1 MTSIA
6 TVADQL
12 REVLGEVAE
21 GAARVSSC
29 VQRVRAFS
37 GATLVQTLVLGWLA
51 NPRAS
56 LHALTQMAAVRGV
69 TVSPQALHQRF
80 DARLA
85 ATLRQVLDALL
96 ERAVTSDP
104 AAVPLF
110 ERFSGIYIQDGT
122 TISLPPELA
131 EVWSGCGGRPGQ
143 GTAALKLQ
151 VAFDLMGGAMSGP
164 VLQAGRAQDRTSP
177 LRTMPLPANSLR
189 LHDTGYVV
197 LEDLRTY
204 AEASVWTLCRLPVN
218 ITLAVGAGPRV
229 SQGEVL
235 LRQSDAALDLD
246 VQLGAAQPVPARLL
260 AVRVPRTV
268 AQQRRRTLRRRAK
281 QQGQPVSR
289 ARLAVADWTVLVTTA
304 PRDLLSLEEGLVLAR
319 LRWQIELVFK
329 LWKRDGL
336 IDEWRSRQPWRILCE
351 VYAKLIGLVLQ
362 HWLLVVGCWQTVARS
377 LVKAAQT
384 VRLHALAL
392 ASALDRRAAL
402 CAALTT
408 LVRCLGVGCR
418 MNTRRQQPNAFQL
431 LLNPAW
437 EPVT

>member
-6 TVADQL
+6 TVADHL
-12 REVLGEVAE
+12 RELLNEVAE
-21 GAARVSSC
+21 EAARMTGC
-29 VQRVRAFS
+29 VQRLRVFS

-51 NPRAS
+51 NPRAT
-56 LHALTQMAAVRGV
+56 LPELTQLAAVRGV

-85 ATLRQVLDALL
+85 ATVRQVLAAMLH
-96 ERAVTSDP
+96 RAVTSDP

-110 ERFSGIYIQDGT
+110 ERFSGIYLQDGT
-122 TISLPPELA
+122 TISLPPDLA
-131 EVWSGCGGRPGQ
+131 AVWSGCGGRPGQ

-151 VAFDLMGGAMSGP
+151 VAFDLVGGALSGP
-164 VLQAGRAQDRTSP
+164 VLHAGRAQDRTSP
-177 LRTMPLPANSLR
+177 LRTAPLPAHSLR

-197 LEDLRTY
+197 LDDLRTY

-218 ITLAVGAGPRV
+218 ITLAVEDGRRV

-235 LRQSDAALDLD
+235 VRRPETALDLD
-246 VQLGAAQPVPARLL
+246 VRLGAAQPVSARLL
-260 AVRVPRTV
+260 AVRVPAQV
-268 AQQRRRTLRRRAK
+268 AQQRRRTLRRQAK
-281 QQGQPVSR
+281 KQGQQVSR
-289 ARLAVADWTVLVTTA
+289 ARLALADWTVLVTTA
-304 PRDLLSLEEGLVLAR
+304 PREVLSLEEGVILAR
-319 LRWQIELVFK
+319 MRWQIELLFK

-336 IDEWRSRQPWRILCE
+336 LDEWRSIQPWRILCE

-362 HWLLVVGCWQTVARS
+362 HWLLVAGCWQTVARS

-392 ASALDRRAAL
+392 ASALDRRGELLTAL
-402 CAALTT
+402 AT
-408 LVRCLGVGCR
+408 LVRCLRVGCR

-431 LLNPAW
+431 LLHPAW
-437 EPVT
+437 EPLT